1 MNAVKV
7 EERPKLFVRFA
18 RMWEKGSA
26 YRQSLTPRG
35 LLMNAEKVE
44 ERPKLFVLFAR
55 MWEKRSAYRQSLTPR
70 VLLMNAVKV
79 EERPNFSYVLQE
91 CGRKDQ
97 PTDNL

>member
-7 EERPKLFVRFA
+7 EERPKLFILFA

-26 YRQSLTPRG
+26 YRQSL
-35 LLMNAEKVE
+35 A
-44 ERPKLFVLFAR
+44 
-55 MWEKRSAYRQSLTPR
+55 PR

-79 EERPNFSYVLQE
+79 EERPKLFVLLQE